1 MKTHDN
7 LGYFYIIPYVIVF
20 LIFSIYPIFNTLY
33 LSFTDYAGYGDPK
46 WVGVKN
52 YYQVIKPDEA
62 ARQRSIEL
70 KPQLDMDL
78 VRKYK
83 IDKLS
88 ANDVKT
94 KYNITDENLFQRITA
109 QKALL
114 DEIIKGENVYKG
126 VLRDKYFWGSFL
138 NTWRLWLPN
147 IIMQLGLAFMV
158 AVWFTDVR
166 LKLKFVSV
174 FRAIYYFPNL
184 VTVASLAILFTVL
197 FDFQNGAIN
206 QLLFGT
212 TQFAKENTYINWMI
226 IGWRAQLIISV
237 IQTWIWFGN
246 STIFVMAGLN
256 GIPETY
262 YEAAVV
268 DGANSWQTFWKITIP
283 LIQPV
288 LIFLVITSLIG
299 GMQIFDLPWVLT
311 NGSGFPDNQ
320 LMTMVMYLFRTAFRF
335 ERMGYAAAIAYI
347 LFLIIVV
354 FSILSLRVFAEA
366 NPKQKKKKAA

>member
-1 MKTHDN
+1 MSTHDN
-7 LGYFYIIPYVIVF
+7 KGYFYIIPYVIIFLVF
-20 LIFSIYPIFNTLY
+20 SVYPIFNTLY
-33 LSFTDYAGYGDPK
+33 LSFTNYDGYGDPK

-52 YYQVIKPDEA
+52 YYQIIKPEDA

-70 KPQLDMDL
+70 KPQLDTSL

-83 IDKLS
+83 INRLS
-88 ANDVKT
+88 VNDIKT
-94 KYNITDENLFQRITA
+94 KYNITNESLMERITE
-109 QKALL
+109 QKGIWE
-114 DEIIKGENVYKG
+114 EIQKGKNTYRG
-126 VLRDKYFWGSFL
+126 VIRDKYFWGSFV
-138 NTWRLWLPN
+138 NTWRIWLPN

-174 FRAIYYFPNL
+174 FRAIFYFPNL
-184 VTVASLAILFTVL
+184 VTVASLAILFNVL

-206 QLLFGT
+206 QLIFSGV
-212 TQFAKENTYINWMI
+212 KEKYINWMI
-226 IGWRAQLIISV
+226 VGWRAQLIISF

-283 LIQPV
+283 LIRPV
-288 LIFLVITSLIG
+288 LIYIMITSLIG

-320 LMTMVMYLFRTAFRF
+320 LMTMVMYLYRTAFRF
-335 ERMGYAAAIAYI
+335 ERMGYAGAVAYI

-354 FSILSLRVFAEA
+354 FSILSMFVMRDNA
-366 NPKQKKKKAA
+366 PKQSKKKAA